1 MRKITRT
8 ASFVGKT
15 ALGLLFVSPLF
26 VGLVF
31 SFLPNEILFKV
42 PSVEEIFQNLSLDN
56 YVWVLN
62 YIPIL
67 RYLLNSFIV
76 CGIVILVQVVLDC
89 LAGYAFACFEFPGK
103 KFLFSAILVAM
114 MIPGEVTVIANFLQI
129 QKWGLLNTYLGLSIT
144 SFVGGTGIFMMRQF
158 FLQLPHSIKDAAR
171 VDGCGELR
179 FLAFIAAPMASSA
192 IASLAIYL
200 FIAVYN
206 MYFWPMLVGQKTEM
220 QTIQIGMSMLVGI
233 ENKEYGHVLAG
244 AVISILV
251 PVIIFIFGQDFI
263 IRGMT
268 EGAEKG

>member
-1 MRKITRT
+1 MKKISR
-8 ASFVGKT
+8 AAAFGGKT
-15 ALGLLFVSPLF
+15 VIGLLFISPLL

-31 SFLPNEILFKV
+31 SFLPNEMLFKV
-42 PSVEEIFQNLSLDN
+42 PSFEEIKQNLTLDN

-76 CGIVILVQVVLDC
+76 CGIVIVVQVVLDC
-89 LAGYAFACFEFPGK
+89 LAGYSFACFEFPGK
-103 KFLFSAILVAM
+103 KLLFSTILIAM

-129 QKWGLLNTYLGLSIT
+129 QKWGLLNTYLGLSVT

-158 FLQLPHSIKDAAR
+158 FLQIPYSIKDAAR

-179 FLAFIAAPMASSA
+179 FLMSVAAPMASPA

-220 QTIQIGMSMLVGI
+220 QTIQIGMSMLAGV

-244 AVISILV
+244 AMISILV